1 MVKDF
6 KAKLKEYAHLLVE
19 VGMNVQPGQTPRIAA
34 PIECAPL
41 ARLGVEKVN
50 YSPEQAALFML
61 LPSAREGTVEP
72 ALVKDGQVLSQGVA
86 CVNTEG

>member
-1 MVKDF
+1 MS
-6 KAKLKEYAHLLVE
+6 LPKELLRLPPDLRSSAVSDA
-19 VGMNVQPGQTPRIAA
+19 VDRY
-34 PIECAPL
+34 L